1 MRFFT
6 SEQVHH
12 SLSFGALADAIATM
26 LRSGPVAP
34 LRHAHTLSAT
44 DTLLLMPAWSSGEEG
59 ALGVK
64 LVTVM
69 PGNRERNLA
78 TVNAIYVLLDRSSGE
93 PRAVIDGEALTL
105 CRTAAASLLA
115 ARYLA
120 RADATNVLIVGTGRL
135 APYMA
140 RAHCHERQVT
150 RLRVWGRSGV
160 GAQTLA
166 QMLRDEGLP
175 AQAVD
180 NLEEAVR
187 EAHIVSCATT
197 ATAPVVHGSWLS
209 PGCHLDLVGGFRRS
223 MREAD
228 DAAVARSRIYV
239 DTYAGALAEAADVV
253 EPLERGVIARS
264 DVLGELAELVRGDA
278 PGRASAADITLFK
291 SVGTAIEDLAAAHL
305 LLRNAPDGGPGRG
318 D

>member
-1 MRFFT
+1 MRFV
-6 SEQVHH
+6 SAEQVRRA
-12 SLSFGALADAIATM
+12 LGLGALADAIADM
-26 LRSGPVAP
+26 LLAHATAP
-34 LRHAHTLSAT
+34 LRHVHALSAT
-44 DTLLLMPAWSSGEEG
+44 DTLLLMPAWADGDAA

-69 PGNRERNLA
+69 PGNRDRDRP
-78 TVNAIYVLLDRSSGE
+78 TVNAIYVLLDRVTGE
-93 PRAVIDGEALTL
+93 PLAVIDGEALTL

-120 RADATNVLIVGTGRL
+120 RADARNVLVVGTGRL

-140 RAHCHERQVT
+140 RAHCHGRDVT
-150 RLRVWGRSGV
+150 RLRIWGRNGV

-180 NLEEAVR
+180 DLEQSVR
-187 EAHIVSCATT
+187 EADIVSCATT
-197 ATAPVVHGSWLS
+197 ATAPVVRGAWLS

-228 DAAVARSRIYV
+228 DAAVSRARVYV
-239 DTYAGALAEAADVV
+239 DTYAGALSEAADIVD
-253 EPLERGVIARS
+253 PIERGVIARS
-264 DVLGELAELVRGDA
+264 DVRGELAQLVSGAAEGRTA
-278 PGRASAADITLFK
+278 PGDITLFK
-291 SVGTAIEDLAAAHL
+291 SVGTAIEDLAAARL
-305 LLRNAPDGGPGRG
+305 LLAEAA
-318 D
+318 

>member
-1 MRFFT
+1 MRFF
-6 SEQVHH
+6 SAEQVHRA
-12 SLSFGALADAIATM
+12 LRFDTLADAIAEM
-26 LRSGPVAP
+26 LLANAVAP
-34 LRHAHTLSAT
+34 LRHAHALSAT
-44 DTLLLMPAWSSGEEG
+44 DTLLLMPAWSDGRAG

-69 PGNRERNLA
+69 PGNRERDRA
-78 TVNAIYVLLDRSSGE
+78 TVNAIYVLLDRVGGE
-93 PRAVIDGEALTL
+93 PLAVIDGEALTL

-120 RADATNVLIVGTGRL
+120 RADARNVLVIGTGRL

-140 RAHCHERQVT
+140 RAHCQGRAVT
-150 RLRVWGRSGV
+150 RLRVWGRNGV

-180 NLEEAVR
+180 DLETAVR
-187 EAHIVSCATT
+187 EADIVTCATT
-197 ATAPVVHGSWLS
+197 ATAPVVHGAWLN

-228 DAAVARSRIYV
+228 DAAIARARVYV
-239 DTYAGALAEAADVV
+239 DTYAGALSEAADIV
-253 EPLERGVIARS
+253 EPIERGVIARS
-264 DVLGELAELVRGDA
+264 DVLGELVQLVGGQVA
-278 PGRASAADITLFK
+278 GRVGADDITLFK
-291 SVGTAIEDLAAAHL
+291 SVGTAIEDLAAARL
-305 LLRNAPDGGPGRG
+305 LVTNAT
-318 D
+318 